1 MKKFLALLVAM
12 ILLLSMV
19 ACNNGGDDKVA
30 TIPDFDS
37 GKTVKLTIGAPGGD
51 QITPSELFEMFE
63 KKYPNIELTV
73 DKSPWGDY
81 EMKLAQQ
88 LAAKKA
94 ADVFLMD
101 SGNIAT
107 FGAKGLLVNVAD
119 KVSTDFNTDE
129 YTALDAGADGKGN
142 IWGMPHGLN
151 SVAIL
156 YNKKMFDD
164 AGLSYPE
171 ADWTWEE
178 MLDIAEKLTEDKDG
192 DGKTDVYGLIMTDN
206 ITQGWLPAV
215 LATGGSPVTEDR
227 TQSNFDDPKT
237 IEGLKLYKKIADM
250 DIMPNDEVRA
260 SFQGSASVMFTN
272 DVVAMV
278 VAQAGEMTAI
288 DKLKYEGFEYD
299 AQYMPVGYDG
309 VQKTIYVP
317 NLWAINASASPEAVA
332 AAWEW
337 IKFYESEEAQ
347 QIIGQKRL
355 AGFPIKKSAL
365 DKVADNVK
373 VSANI
378 SVFYDKINENG
389 VTLFENACWAQWVGV
404 VSGEAGALLRD
415 TKPFD
420 EVIKTIQ
427 SEVERIHRETYGK

>member
-1 MKKFLALLVAM
+1 
-12 ILLLSMV
+12 
-19 ACNNGGDDKVA
+19 
-30 TIPDFDS
+30 
-37 GKTVKLTIGAPGGD
+37 
-51 QITPSELFEMFE
+51 
-63 KKYPNIELTV
+63 
-73 DKSPWGDY
+73 
-81 EMKLAQQ
+81 
-88 LAAKKA
+88 
-94 ADVFLMD
+94 
-101 SGNIAT
+101 
-107 FGAKGLLVNVAD
+107 
-119 KVSTDFNTDE
+119 
-129 YTALDAGADGKGN
+129 
-142 IWGMPHGLN
+142 
-151 SVAIL
+151 
-156 YNKKMFDD
+156 
-164 AGLSYPE
+164 
-171 ADWTWEE
+171 
-178 MLDIAEKLTEDKDG
+178 
-192 DGKTDVYGLIMTDN
+192 
-206 ITQGWLPAV
+206 
-215 LATGGSPVTEDR
+215 
-227 TQSNFDDPKT
+227 
-237 IEGLKLYKKIADM
+237 M

-373 VSANI
+373 VPANI

>member
-1 MKKFLALLVAM
+1 MKKLLVLFLVVA
-12 ILLLSMV
+12 LAFSMTS
-19 ACNNGGDDKVA
+19 CTGGINKNTA
-30 TIPDFDS
+30 SIPDFDS
-37 GKTVKLTIGAPGGD
+37 QKKVKLTIGAPGGD
-51 QITPSELFEMFE
+51 EVTPAEVFEMFE
-63 KKYPNIELTV
+63 EKYPNIELTV

-107 FGAKGLLVNVAD
+107 FGAKGLLVNIAD
-119 KVSTDFNTDE
+119 KVSEDFSADD
-129 YTALDAGADGKGN
+129 YIALQAGADGKGN

-151 SVAIL
+151 SVAVL

-164 AGLSYPE
+164 AGIEYPK
-171 ADWTWEE
+171 ADWTWDD
-178 MLDIAEKLTEDKDG
+178 MLEIAEKLTVDKNN
-192 DGKTDVYGLIMTDN
+192 DGKTDTYGLIMTDN
-206 ITQGWLPAV
+206 ITQGWLPAI

-227 TQSNFDDPKT
+227 TQSNFEDPKT
-237 IEGLKLYKKIADM
+237 IDGLKLYKKIADM
-250 DIMPNDEVRA
+250 GIMPSDEVRA

-278 VAQAGEMTAI
+278 LAQAGEMTAI

-317 NLWAINASASPEAVA
+317 NLWAVNANATPESAA
-332 AAWEW
+332 AAWEF

-355 AGFPIKKSAL
+355 AGFPIKNSAL
-365 DKVADNVK
+365 DEVADNAK
-373 VSANI
+373 IPENI

-389 VTLFENACWAQWVGV
+389 VTLFENACWAQWVSV
-404 VSGEAGALLRD
+404 VSEGAGNILRNV
-415 TKPFD
+415 KPFD
-420 EVIKTIQ
+420 EVLKTIQ
-427 SEVERIHRETYGK
+427 SEVKRIHSETYDE

>member
-1 MKKFLALLVAM
+1 MKKFLALFLVV
-12 ILLLSMV
+12 ILAVSMT
-19 ACNNGGDDKVA
+19 ACTGSGSKNTAG
-30 TIPDFDS
+30 IPDFDPDA
-37 GKTVKLTIGAPGGD
+37 KVKLTIGAPGGD
-51 QITPSELFEMFE
+51 EVTPAELFEMFE
-63 KKYPNIELTV
+63 EKYPNIELTV

-119 KVSTDFNTDE
+119 KVDADFSTDE
-129 YTALDAGADGKGN
+129 YIALSAGADGKGN

-151 SVAIL
+151 SVALL

-164 AGLSYPE
+164 AGIEYPK
-171 ADWTWEE
+171 ADWTWDD
-178 MLDIAEKLTEDKDG
+178 MLEIAEKLTVDKDN

-206 ITQGWLPAV
+206 ITQGWLPTV
-215 LATGGSPVTEDR
+215 LATGGTPVTEDR
-227 TQSNFDDPKT
+227 TASNFEDAKT
-237 IEGLKLYKKIADM
+237 VDGLKLYKKISDM
-250 DIMPNDEVRA
+250 EIMPSDEVRA

-309 VQKTIYVP
+309 EQRTIYVP
-317 NLWAINASASPEAVA
+317 NLWAVNANAAPEVAA

-347 QIIGQKRL
+347 QIIGEKRL

-365 DKVADNVK
+365 DNVTKNAKVPE
-373 VSANI
+373 NI

-389 VTLFENACWAQWVGV
+389 VTLFENACWAQWVSI
-404 VSGEAGALLRD
+404 VSEGAGNILRN

-420 EVIKTIQ
+420 EVLETIQ
-427 SEVERIHRETYGK
+427 KEVKRIHAETYGE